1 MMRRE
6 EILTDFAFVVQFQ
19 DCAILFVGVS
29 KTNPNPF
36 RVARPNLVT
45 ESITV
50 KLLVEVDE
58 TEKMTN
64 RSKHT
69 LADMVSIISSQI
81 YS

>member
-1 MMRRE
+1 MRRE
-6 EILTDFAFVVQFQ
+6 DILTDFGFGVQLE

-29 KTNPNPF
+29 KRNPNHF

-45 ESITV
+45 ESITI

-69 LADMVSIISSQI
+69 LADMVSIISSQT